1 MTRAN
6 IQNAD
11 RERTVHG
18 KAAPKCTDEERGYV
32 RDHYGRMSQ
41 AAMARELGRSPALI
55 SKLVKEMGLAGQK
68 QPAHPEEPA
77 VPETGDEGTLPRL
90 KHLRRILWRNIL
102 DCDTRNLAQLSKEYR
117 ALTQEIDMIER
128 ADGGGGSSDAN
139 ALDALVDAIGR
150 KLSS

>member
-18 KAAPKCTDEERGYV
+18 KAAPKRTDEEREYV
-32 RDHYGRMSQ
+32 REHYGKMSQ
-41 AAMARELGRSPALI
+41 AAMARELGRSTGLI
-55 SKLVKEMGLAGQK
+55 SKLVREMGLAEPK
-68 QPAHPEEPA
+68 APAAPEVPA
-77 VPETGDEGTLPRL
+77 APEAGDEGTLPRL

-102 DCDTRNLAQLSKEYR
+102 DCDSRNLAQLSKEYR
-117 ALTQEIDMIER
+117 ALTQEIDAIER
-128 ADGGGGSSDAN
+128 ADGGGGGSDAN

>member
-6 IQNAD
+6 IPKAD

-18 KAAPKCTDEERGYV
+18 KTAPKCTDEEREFV
-32 RDHYGRMSQ
+32 REHYGKMSQ
-41 AAMARELGRSPALI
+41 AAMARELGRSTGLI
-55 SKLVKEMGLAGQK
+55 SKLVKEMGLAEQK
-68 QPAHPEEPA
+68 EPDRPEEPA
-77 VPETGDEGTLPRL
+77 APEPGDEETLPRL

-102 DCDTRNLAQLSKEYR
+102 ECDPRNIAQLSKEYR
-117 ALTQEIDMIER
+117 ALTQEIDIIER